1 MTKGIGRLKILPVK
15 ALNLSFLLLL
25 AGFFLGIHGLSAE
38 GNVRF
43 GPYEALSINSDVI
56 RGVKVDEAGKIW
68 LLLNPEHREREIIV
82 KISNEEGAGYRDWF
96 TGGKELVSPAN
107 QGKQANAW
115 TDWIETE
122 ASYVEYWMNKRKILH
137 LKKVG

>member
-1 MTKGIGRLKILPVK
+1 MAGVFRLRRPL
-15 ALNLSFLLLL
+15 FLLL
-25 AGFFLGIHGLSAE
+25 AGFFLAIHGLLD
-38 GNVRF
+38 GGGVRF

-56 RGVKVDEAGKIW
+56 RGVKVDDTGKIW

-82 KISNEEGAGYRDWF
+82 KISNQEGVGYRDWL

-122 ASYVEYWMNKRKILH
+122 ASFIEYWMNNRKILH

>member
-1 MTKGIGRLKILPVK
+1 MIRLRLP
-15 ALNLSFLLLL
+15 LLLFL
-25 AGFFLGIHGLSAE
+25 AGFFLGIHGLLAE
-38 GNVRF
+38 EGVRF
-43 GPYEALSINSDVI
+43 GPYTALSINSDVI
-56 RGVKVDEAGKIW
+56 RGVKVDDSGKIW

-82 KISNEEGAGYRDWF
+82 KISNQEGVGYRDWL

-122 ASYVEYWMNKRKILH
+122 ASYIEYWMNDRKILH
-137 LKKVG
+137 LKKVS